1 VNGNDRSI
9 VGLVMMAHAM
19 VHTYEL
25 SIPIFVSIWLAE
37 FPVTEA
43 QLGLLVTGGMALFGI
58 GALPGGILADR
69 WGSKRLILLCLA
81 GMGGSFLLLG
91 AAPSIPIIAVALVCW
106 GAAASVYHPAG
117 LSLISRGVTSR
128 GKAFAFHGMA
138 GNFGIAVGPLVTIV
152 LLLFFDW
159 HAVAM
164 LLTIPA
170 GAALLL
176 AITVDVDERAAVE
189 TDSAASDAAETDG
202 GERGKSDINSVG
214 EFLSRSRHLFV
225 GGFVLVFVVAICSG
239 LYYRSVLTF
248 LPELLGDLDFLTSV
262 EVGALSLQP
271 ARYVYVGLLMVGM
284 AGQYVGGRLTE
295 HIPVERGIFV
305 AFAALAGIALVYL
318 PLATSGLLGLLVI
331 SAVLGFG
338 LFVVQPMYQAA
349 VADYTPSDIRGLSY
363 GYTYFSVFGVG
374 ALGAVIAGTILTYF
388 SPPVLFLAVAGFAA
402 TGSVLGLALLLRRPS

>member
-1 VNGNDRSI
+1 MKGNDRSI

-25 SIPIFVSIWLAE
+25 SIPIFVSIWLTE

-91 AAPSIPIIAVALVCW
+91 VASSIPVIAAALVFW

-117 LSLISRGVTSR
+117 LSLISRGVTQR
-128 GKAFAFHGMA
+128 GQAFAFHGIA

-159 HAVAM
+159 HTVAM

-170 GAALLL
+170 GLALLL
-176 AITVDVDERAAVE
+176 AVSVDIDERAAVE
-189 TDSAASDAAETDG
+189 ADLATDVTETDG
-202 GERGKSDINSVG
+202 GERGKSNIDSLR
-214 EFLSRSRHLFV
+214 EFLTRSRNLFV

-248 LPELLGDLDFLTSV
+248 LPELLGDLPYLDPVAL
-262 EVGALSLQP
+262 GALSLEP

-295 HIPVERGIFV
+295 RMAVERGIFL
-305 AFAALAGIALVYL
+305 AFAALAVIALLYL

-331 SAVLGFG
+331 SAVLGFA

-349 VADYTPSDIRGLSY
+349 VADYSPSDIRGLSY

-388 SPPVLFLAVAGFAA
+388 SPTVLFVVVAGFAA
-402 TGSVLGLALLLRRPS
+402 TGAVLGLALSLRSSP